1 MRFTLR
7 KLPLWK
13 QHLYSTVFSIL
24 CMGIATG
31 IAYLYYHFI
40 SVNYSN
46 ILIYILALMLVS
58 RYTCGYLYG
67 FLCCL
72 YSVITFNY
80 LFTYPFYKINFTL
93 AGYPINFL
101 LMSAITIITS
111 TMTSHLTLQAEL
123 IAEREKLL
131 AEAEME
137 KMRANLLR
145 AISHDLRTP
154 LTGIIGNSS
163 VYLEN
168 SSQLKESE
176 KKELVDNIYNDSTWL
191 LNMVENLLTITRI
204 QGDNFVI
211 STEEESVEEVVS
223 EALQKYQKRYP
234 GSKVDVLFPQEYILL
249 PMDAILIEQVT
260 INLLENAYVH
270 SESTQSIHLIVENLP
285 DRVSFCIRDY
295 GIGIPECMLEHLFD
309 GNTYNTGQS
318 TDAHKGMGIGL
329 SLCKT
334 IITAHHGTIT
344 GQNHSQGAE
353 FVFSLPKSKTTQ

>member
-1 MRFTLR
+1 MPFTLR
-7 KLPLWK
+7 KLPLWR
-13 QHLYSTVFSIL
+13 QHLYSALFSVF
-24 CMGIATG
+24 CMITATCV
-31 IAYLYYHFI
+31 AFLYYHFI

-58 RYTCGYLYG
+58 RYARGYLYG
-67 FLCCL
+67 ILCCL
-72 YSVITFNY
+72 YSIISFNY
-80 LFTYPFYKINFTL
+80 LFTYPFYQINFTL

-111 TMTSHLTLQAEL
+111 TMTSHLALQAEL
-123 IAEREKLL
+123 IAEREKQL

-168 SSQLKESE
+168 GALLKDGE
-176 KKELVDNIYNDSTWL
+176 KKELIENIYNDSTWL

-204 QGDNFVI
+204 KGDDFIVA
-211 STEEESVEEVVS
+211 TEEESVEEVIS
-223 EALQKYQKRYP
+223 ESLQKFEKRYP
-234 GSKVDVLFPQEYILL
+234 QSKVEVFFPQEYILL

-270 SESTQSIHLIVENLP
+270 SESQHSVCLIVEDLP
-285 DRVSFCIRDY
+285 DRVSFTIRDY
-295 GIGIPECMLEHLFD
+295 GIGIPENMLEHLFD
-309 GNTYNTGQS
+309 GSSYNTGQS

-334 IITAHHGTIT
+334 IITAHHGTIA
-344 GQNHSQGAE
+344 GRNHAHGAE
-353 FVFSLPKSKTTQ
+353 FVFTLPKKM